1 MILGYWLCKIMIIT
15 RSVMPVFIWHIRY
28 VPDRHVETWYDSL
41 FGLTFLNRVFFL
53 YELALRVI
61 IFLMKKQQS
70 DYS

>member
-41 FGLTFLNRVFFL
+41 FGLTFLNRVYIFIRACPEGYHFF
-53 YELALRVI
+53 
-61 IFLMKKQQS
+61 MKKQQS